1 MRKDYLAFFI
11 SLFLSRLADQ
21 ILLFIVPLVVFQTTN
36 SASWA
41 GLAFFVESLPRFL
54 AFPLCGA
61 LCDKYSPIRILHI
74 SQVYRALLCLLAM
87 ALYGVFGGIAWVV
100 VLSAVCGVLTTQGIM
115 AREVLMPYVFR
126 HYSYTKTLSYSQIAD
141 QTGLVLGPL
150 VAALLLDI
158 WAWHWVVLWVAALFL
173 LADLGM
179 RVWQRLSRVSLEVYE
194 QHQDIWL
201 HPLRIAFGHIRNLAE
216 LKKIIAL
223 AVGVNLI
230 VGVTLATSAA
240 MVIGEY
246 GAGKDHYAGLQAA
259 GAATTIFILLLLAR
273 VTLPLR
279 VLGGIGYSMIAAGG
293 VISALSPNLSG
304 YVLGF
309 LLIVGFDKMFNVY
322 MRTIRQRVIPPQD
335 FGKTVGVITLLNNL
349 SQPLAGLLVA
359 LLAAPLGTQQVILV
373 LAGLTVLLGVAALWW
388 SANVDR
394 FIPAEQAGRASAD
407 LARPNKT
414 DRAPVDTGEIPTGR

>member
-1 MRKDYLAFFI
+1 MRKDYLAFFT

-21 ILLFIVPLVVFQTTN
+21 VLLFIVPLVVFQTTH

-41 GLAFFVESLPRFL
+41 GLAFFVETLPRFL

-74 SQVYRALLCLLAM
+74 SQVYRALLCVLAM
-87 ALYGVFGGIAWVV
+87 TLYAIFGGIGWLV
-100 VLSAVCGVLTTQGIM
+100 VLSALCGVLTTQGIM
-115 AREVLMPYVFR
+115 AREVLMPHIFQ

-150 VAALLLDI
+150 VAALMLEL
-158 WAWHWVVLWVAALFL
+158 WAWHWVVLWIAGLFL
-173 LADLGM
+173 LADLSM
-179 RVWQRLSRVSLEVYE
+179 LAWQRLSRITLEVFE

-201 HPLRIAFGHIRNLAE
+201 QPLRIAFGHIRSLAD
-216 LKKIIAL
+216 LKKIITL

-240 MVIGEY
+240 MVIGQY
-246 GAGKDHYAGLQAA
+246 SADKQVYAALQAA
-259 GAATTIFILLLLAR
+259 GAVTTIVILFLLAR
-273 VTLPLR
+273 VVLPLR
-279 VLGGIGYSMIAAGG
+279 ILGSVGYSMIAAGAFT
-293 VISALSPNLSG
+293 SALSQSLLG

-359 LLAAPLGTQQVILV
+359 LLAAPLGTQRVILL
-373 LAGLTVLLGVAALWW
+373 LAMLTTLLGALSLWW
-388 SANVDR
+388 FAKGRGTSATL
-394 FIPAEQAGRASAD
+394 ILEAD
-407 LARPNKT
+407 QESTK
-414 DRAPVDTGEIPTGR
+414 

>member
-61 LCDKYSPIRILHI
+61 LCDKYSPIKILHI

-87 ALYGVFGGIAWVV
+87 ALYGIFGGIGWVV
-100 VLSAVCGVLTTQGIM
+100 VLSALCGVLTTQGIM
-115 AREVLMPYVFR
+115 AREVLMPHIFQQ
-126 HYSYTKTLSYSQIAD
+126 YSYTKTLSYSQVAD

-150 VAALLLDI
+150 SAALLLEV
-158 WAWHWVVLWVAALFL
+158 WPWHWVVLWVAGLFL
-173 LADLGM
+173 LADLSM
-179 RVWQRLSRVSLEVYE
+179 LAWQRLSRVKPEVFE
-194 QHQDIWL
+194 QHQDVWL
-201 HPLRIAFGHIRNLAE
+201 QPLRIAYGHIRSLAE
-216 LKKIIAL
+216 LKKLITL

-240 MVIGEY
+240 MVIGQY
-246 GAGKDHYAGLQAA
+246 SADKDNYAALQAA
-259 GAATTIFILLLLAR
+259 GAVTTIVILFLLAR
-273 VTLPLR
+273 TVLPLR
-279 VLGGIGYSMIAAGG
+279 VLGGVGYPMIAIGAF
-293 VISALSPNLSG
+293 ISALSPNLLG
-304 YVLGF
+304 YALGF

-322 MRTIRQRVIPPQD
+322 MRTVRQRVIPAQD
-335 FGKTVGVITLLNNL
+335 FGKTVGLITLLNNM

-359 LLAAPLGTQQVILV
+359 MFASPLGTQNVILILAV
-373 LAGLTVLLGVAALWW
+373 LTSLLGAFAMWW
-388 SANVDR
+388 FAKTRSPFPTA
-394 FIPAEQAGRASAD
+394 ILKAD
-407 LARPNKT
+407 Q
-414 DRAPVDTGEIPTGR
+414 EIGK

>member
-54 AFPLCGA
+54 AFPVCGA
-61 LCDKYSPIRILHI
+61 LCDKFSPIRILHI
-74 SQVYRALLCLLAM
+74 SQVYRAVLCLLAVGLY
-87 ALYGVFGGIAWVV
+87 ALFGGITWVV

-115 AREVLMPYVFR
+115 AREVLLPYIFK

-150 VAALLLDI
+150 VAALLLEI
-158 WAWHWVVLWVAALFL
+158 WAWHWVVLWVAGLFL
-173 LADLGM
+173 LADLSM
-179 RVWQRLSRVSLEVYE
+179 LVWQRLSRITLETFE

-201 HPLRIAFGHIRNLAE
+201 QPLRIAFGHIRELAA
-216 LKKIIAL
+216 LRKIIML

-240 MVIGEY
+240 MVLGQY
-246 GAGKDHYAGLQAA
+246 SAGKDAYAGLQAA
-259 GAATTIFILLLLAR
+259 GAVTTIVILFFLAR
-273 VTLPLR
+273 VELPQR
-279 VLGGIGYSMIAAGG
+279 VLGGVAYTMIAVGAL
-293 VISALSPNLSG
+293 ISALSPHLSG

-309 LLIVGFDKMFNVY
+309 LLIVGFDKMFNIY
-322 MRTIRQRVIPPQD
+322 MRSIRQRVIPPKD

-359 LLAAPLGTQQVILV
+359 LFATALGAQHVILILAA
-373 LAGLTVLLGVAALWW
+373 LTILLGALAVWW
-388 SANVDR
+388 FAVR
-394 FIPAEQAGRASAD
+394 R
-407 LARPNKT
+407 
-414 DRAPVDTGEIPTGR
+414 EIPNAEETTSQ

>member
-1 MRKDYLAFFI
+1 MRKDYLAFFT

-41 GLAFFVESLPRFL
+41 GLAFFVETLPRFL

-61 LCDKYSPIRILHI
+61 LCDKFSPVRILHI
-74 SQVYRALLCLLAM
+74 SQVYRALLCVLAM
-87 ALYGVFGGIAWVV
+87 TLYAVFGGIGWLV
-100 VLSAVCGVLTTQGIM
+100 VLSALCGVLTTQGIM
-115 AREVLMPYVFR
+115 AREVLMPHIFQ

-150 VAALLLDI
+150 VAALMLEL
-158 WAWHWVVLWVAALFL
+158 WAWHWVVLCIAGLFL
-173 LADLGM
+173 LADLSM
-179 RVWQRLSRVSLEVYE
+179 LAWHRLSRITLEVFE

-201 HPLRIAFGHIRNLAE
+201 QPLRIAFEHIRSLAD
-216 LKKIIAL
+216 LKKIITL

-240 MVIGEY
+240 MVIGQY
-246 GAGKDHYAGLQAA
+246 SAGNEAYAALQAA
-259 GAATTIFILLLLAR
+259 GAVTTIVILFLLAR
-273 VTLPLR
+273 IVLPLR
-279 VLGGIGYSMIAAGG
+279 ILGSLGYSMIAAGAF
-293 VISALSPNLSG
+293 ISALSQSLLG

-359 LLAAPLGTQQVILV
+359 LLAAPLGTQRVILL
-373 LAGLTVLLGVAALWW
+373 LAILMTLLGAFTLWW
-388 SANVDR
+388 FAK
-394 FIPAEQAGRASAD
+394 GRGAFPILTPEAD
-407 LARPNKT
+407 Q
-414 DRAPVDTGEIPTGR
+414 EGRR